1 MKVTCLTTSLTA
13 LTLSNI
19 DYVSPLHREGK
30 ITILVHFNQ
39 TLLVVPVK
47 SVLVILSWIFFFFFF
62 VQHVFPLSAARAMVL
77 SQPRLYKVREE
88 GTGGN
93 AAYCSSY

>member
-19 DYVSPLHREGK
+19 DYVSQLHREGK

-39 TLLVVPVK
+39 TPLAVPVK
-47 SVLVILSWIFFFFFF
+47 SALVILCSVFLFGFFF
-62 VQHVFPLSAARAMVL
+62 QHVLPLSAAADMVL
-77 SQPRLYKVREE
+77 SQPPLRKVTEG
-88 GTGGN
+88 GTGGD
-93 AAYCSSY
+93 AAYCSP